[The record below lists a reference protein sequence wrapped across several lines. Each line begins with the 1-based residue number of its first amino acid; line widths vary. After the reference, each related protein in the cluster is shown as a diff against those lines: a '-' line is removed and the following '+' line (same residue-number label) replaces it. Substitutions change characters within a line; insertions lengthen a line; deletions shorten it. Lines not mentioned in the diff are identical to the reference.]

1 MLKICS
7 PPIEE
12 IFSELQSS
20 ANGLSNSEAVQ
31 RLEKIRS
38 ASETESRPVRELK
51 LFVRQFTSPLVLLL
65 FVAVILSGI
74 LGETSDMFIILF
86 ILLATGLLSF
96 FQELNAGRAVE
107 KLQQMIGSVAT
118 VIRVGQTLD
127 IKTNEVVKGD
137 ILLFNA
143 GDIVPADCRIVESN
157 QLFVNESS
165 LTGESYPVEKK
176 PGTANENAPIIS
188 KNNCLWKG
196 TNVVNGTAKAIAV
209 NLGKDTVFGHM
220 QKSLQHKADTVFE
233 KGIKNFGYFLLRI
246 TLVLA
251 IIILGI
257 NLLFHR
263 PLIDSVLFSLAIAV
277 GMAPELLPAIMT
289 LSMTAGAKRM
299 LKKKVI
305 VKKLSSIFNF
315 GEINILCTDKTGTI
329 TEGAVR
335 VKEFVNAEGKND
347 EDLKLLASLNASFQS
362 GFANPIDDAI
372 RKLDV
377 DTSGFE
383 KVDEIP
389 YDFIRKRLSI
399 LVKNN
404 HSFTIVTKGAFANIL
419 SVCNQFEVNGSI
431 SKIDET
437 TEAELD
443 KKFKDYSES
452 GLRVLALCKKNINS
466 SIIKKED
473 ETQMIFAG
481 FILLED
487 PLKDDVQ
494 QSIEKLK
501 QLNVDIKI
509 ITGDNHYIA
518 AYTARE
524 LGMDDS
530 KIITGSMLAEISS
543 GALPVRAIET
553 NVFAEIEPNQKEIII
568 RALQKAGK
576 AVAYMGDGINDVAAI
591 HAADTGISVEDAVDV
606 AKESADF
613 VLMEKDLAVLS
624 DGIYEGRKS
633 FANSMKYILITTG
646 ATFGNMF
653 SLAGASLLLPFL
665 PMLPK
670 QILLT
675 NLVTDFPFL
684 AVASDN
690 IDKEQIE
697 RPGKWDLKMIRSF
710 MIVFGIHSSVFDFLT
725 FYIIYF
731 YFKLNESSFQTSWFL
746 ESVMTEILILFII
759 RTRKSFLKS
768 KPGNMLMIIGII
780 SVLITIILTVPPFAP
795 LLGFSSAHYKQILA
809 LLIIL
814 ILYVITA
821 DLLKIYF
828 FRKHPDYD

>member
-1 MLKICS
+1 MLKISS
-7 PPIEE
+7 PTIEE

-20 ANGLSNSEAVQ
+20 ANGLNATEASQ
-31 RLEKIRS
+31 RLERIKVS
-38 ASETESRPVRELK
+38 SETESRSVREIK
-51 LFVRQFTSPLVLLL
+51 LFIRQFTSPLVLLL

-96 FQELNAGRAVE
+96 FQELNAGRAAE
-107 KLQQMIGSVAT
+107 KLQQMIRPVAT
-118 VIRVGQTLD
+118 VIRDGQPVD
-127 IKTNEVVKGD
+127 IKTNEVVSGD

-143 GDIVPADCRIVESN
+143 GDIIPADCRIIESN

-165 LTGESYPVEKK
+165 LTGESYPVEKN
-176 PGTANENAPIIS
+176 PGTTNENAPIIS
-188 KNNCLWKG
+188 KSNCIWKG
-196 TNVVNGTAKAIAV
+196 TNVVNGTARAIAV

-220 QKSLQHKADTVFE
+220 QKSLQHKTDTVFE

-329 TEGAVR
+329 TEGS
-335 VKEFVNAEGKND
+335 VKVKQFVNAQGV
-347 EDLKLLASLNASFQS
+347 EDKSLNLLASLNAGFQS

-372 RKLDV
+372 KKLGTDI
-377 DTSGFE
+377 SGFE
-383 KVDEIP
+383 KIDEIP

-399 LVKNN
+399 LVKKSN
-404 HSFTIVTKGAFANIL
+404 SFTIITKGAFANVL
-419 SVCNQFEVNGSI
+419 SVCNRFEANGTVLPMN
-431 SKIDET
+431 E
-437 TEAELD
+437 EAKMALD
-443 KKFKDYSES
+443 KKFKQYSEG
-452 GLRVLALCKKNINS
+452 GLRVLALCKKDINS

-473 ETQMIFAG
+473 EKEMVFAG
-481 FILLED
+481 LILLED
-487 PLKDDVQ
+487 PLKDAVHK
-494 QSIEKLK
+494 SIEKLK

-530 KIITGSMLAEISS
+530 KIITGSMLTQISS
-543 GALPVRAIET
+543 AALPIRAMEA
-553 NVFAEIEPNQKEIII
+553 NVFAEIEPNQKETII
-568 RALQKAGK
+568 RALQKAGR

-613 VLMEKDLAVLS
+613 VLMEKDLAVLT

-690 IDKEQIE
+690 IDKEQTL
-697 RPGKWDLKMIRSF
+697 RPGKWNLKMIRSF
-710 MIVFGIHSSVFDFLT
+710 MIVFGIHSSVFDFLI

-731 YFKLNESSFQTSWFL
+731 HFKLNEAAFQTSWFL
-746 ESVMTEILILFII
+746 ESSLTEILILFII

-768 KPGNMLMIIGII
+768 KPGKMLAIIGFI
-780 SVLITIILTVPPFAP
+780 SIFITIILTIPPLGP
-795 LLGFSSAHYKQILA
+795 LLGFSIAHYKQVMAI
-809 LLIIL
+809 LIIL
-814 ILYVITA
+814 IVYVVTA

-828 FRKHPDYD
+828 FRKHLDYE